1 MNNIKDGK
9 NDIKSKKTISKNKKK
24 NQDPLKNF
32 KKLLIKERDN
42 LNQSQKNFFYSPKI
56 KLGQR

>member
-1 MNNIKDGK
+1 MNYTKDGK
-9 NDIKSKKTISKNKKK
+9 NETKSKKTISKTKKK
-24 NQDPLKNF
+24 NQESLKNF
-32 KKLLIKERDN
+32 NKLLITERDN

>member
-1 MNNIKDGK
+1 MNYTKDGK
-9 NDIKSKKTISKNKKK
+9 NETKSKKIISKTKKK
-24 NQDPLKNF
+24 NQESLKNF
-32 KKLLIKERDN
+32 NKLLITERDN